1 MNAFADLPEDDLD
14 AAINGPK
21 DLSKVPN
28 IAPAGFVE
36 NCPKCRGGG
45 RFISYTGRDL
55 GSCFTCA
62 GTGKM
67 TFKTSREQR
76 QRNKSKSAG
85 RKVRKAQT
93 YLDAFKLAHQ
103 DVFAW
108 FDGSTFDFAVQ
119 MRATVEK
126 FGSLTERQLA
136 ACHRTIARRAEVMAE
151 SQARVASAPAID
163 TGKIEAAFA
172 QASSILKKPKLRVA
186 GMVVSHA
193 PPTSKNAGALYV
205 KSAEQTNAEG
215 ARLYLGKIMGGKFIR
230 SRECTDDQEAAI
242 LGVAQDPQGAAIAYG
257 RLTGECACCG
267 RTLENKESVERGI
280 GPVCAEKF
288 GWGG

>member
-1 MNAFADLPEDDLD
+1 MSAFADLPEDDLE

-28 IAPAGFVE
+28 IAPTGFVE

-55 GSCFTCA
+55 GSCFNCG

-76 QRNKSKSAG
+76 QRDKSKSAG
-85 RKVRKAQT
+85 RKVRKAQAN
-93 YLDAFKLAHQ
+93 LDAFKISHP

-108 FDGSTFDFAVQ
+108 FDGSTFEFAIQ
-119 MRATVEK
+119 MRASVEK

-136 ACHRTIARRAEVMAE
+136 ASYRSAARRAEVMAE
-151 SQARVASAPAID
+151 SKARVDSAPAID
-163 TGKIEAAFA
+163 TSKIEAAFA

-186 GMVVSHA
+186 GMVISHA
-193 PPTSKNAGALYV
+193 PATSKNAGALYV
-205 KSAEQTNAEG
+205 KSATQTNAEG

-230 SRECTDDQEAAI
+230 SRECADDQEAAI
-242 LGVAQDPQGAAIAYG
+242 LGVAQDPKGAAIVYG
-257 RLTGECACCG
+257 RVTGQCACCG
-267 RTLENKESVERGI
+267 RPLENKESVERGI